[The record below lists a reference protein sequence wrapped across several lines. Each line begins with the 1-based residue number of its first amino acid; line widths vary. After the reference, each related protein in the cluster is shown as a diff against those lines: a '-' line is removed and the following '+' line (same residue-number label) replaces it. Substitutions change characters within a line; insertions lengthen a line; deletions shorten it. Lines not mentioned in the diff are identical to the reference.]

1 MADSTSEQQT
11 AFRVGDRIEAKY
23 RGRAKRYYKG
33 EISAVYPD
41 GGTFSYDIKY
51 DDGDKDKRLPS
62 EFVRKL
68 VSEDSEKPPDEIVLF
83 DNQAG
88 VPLTESDSS
97 GVDLISTS
105 IEVKVKPDKEECVSN
120 NEQEAPSSQ
129 AFIVGDRV
137 EARYKGRGTKYYQG
151 IIKAVRPG
159 GSYDVDYDDGDRDRR
174 LSGDFIKRLSS
185 SSNKLPD
192 LDGVST
198 KQEKQK
204 SISTI
209 QSSVASSSIGSR
221 GSIAT
226 STKTSTAGDG
236 FRAGDNVEAL
246 FRGRGSRWY
255 KAIVT
260 NRLPNGCY
268 NVKYAA
274 GDTDLRL
281 PPSAVRAIN
290 RPESGPKVVESES
303 TISDSLQMHIDTEK
317 EDGGSSPASEEFVAK
332 GDESESVQD
341 DKPNEVVDADEYGAD
356 SHEAKPLEAPIVKD
370 QTSIPST
377 SDAVDMGVADKTET
391 TDSCKVKKQGRIS
404 KISIIHVFEVIYP
417 DGSKDVDVPLEA
429 LEFDADSGRS
439 CLNIGTCVDV
449 TL

>member
-1 MADSTSEQQT
+1 MMAESTSEQHTPFQ
-11 AFRVGDRIEAKY
+11 VGDRIEAKY

-41 GGTFSYDIKY
+41 GVTFIYDIKY
-51 DDGDKDKRLPS
+51 DDGDRDCRLPS

-68 VSEDSEKPPDEIVLF
+68 ASKDSEKPPKEIVISDDL
-83 DNQAG
+83 AG
-88 VPLTESDSS
+88 APLTESDGSA
-97 GVDLISTS
+97 VDSIPTS
-105 IEVKVKPDKEECVSN
+105 IEVKPDKVDIVSN
-120 NEQEAPSSQ
+120 NDQEAPSSQ

-151 IIKAVRPG
+151 IIKAVRPNET
-159 GSYDVDYDDGDRDRR
+159 YDVDYDDGDRDRR

-185 SSNKLPD
+185 SANELPKPD
-192 LDGVST
+192 DAPT
-198 KQEKQK
+198 KQELK

-209 QSSVASSSIGSR
+209 QSSIASIGSR
-221 GSIAT
+221 GNSAT
-226 STKTSTAGDG
+226 STKSSITGEVFKS
-236 FRAGDNVEAL
+236 GDNIEAL

-260 NRLPNGCY
+260 NRLPNGSY

-290 RPESGPKVVESES
+290 RPESGPKVVESNP
-303 TISDSLQMHIDTEK
+303 TTSDSIQMHTDIEK
-317 EDGGSSPASEEFVAK
+317 EGGASSPASGEFAAK

-341 DKPNEVVDADEYGAD
+341 DKPNDAVDADEYAAD
-356 SHEAKPLEAPIVKD
+356 SHEAEPLDEAPIVED

-377 SDAVDMGVADKTET
+377 SDAIIDMGVAAKTEN

-404 KISIIHVFEVIYP
+404 KISIIHVYDVIYP
-417 DGSKDVDVPLEA
+417 DGTKDVDVPFEA
-429 LEFDADSGRS
+429 LEFSADSGRS

-449 TL
+449 SL